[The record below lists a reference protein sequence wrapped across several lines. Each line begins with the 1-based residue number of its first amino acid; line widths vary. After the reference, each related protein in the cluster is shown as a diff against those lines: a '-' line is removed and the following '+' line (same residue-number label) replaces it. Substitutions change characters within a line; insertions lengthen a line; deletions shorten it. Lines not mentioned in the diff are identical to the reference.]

1 MSGPIFGS
9 SSALGGSSG
18 GNRHLVE
25 FRAGRM
31 NMVNKMVHADNRKGL
46 VYVYQAE
53 DGLIHFCW
61 KDRTSGTV
69 EDDLILFPDDCEFKK
84 LDYVKNGRVYVLKF
98 KSSSRRLFFWMQE
111 PKTDR
116 DDEWCRRINEV
127 INNPPSGNSIG
138 SGGRSSG
145 NDNGD
150 LQYMLNNMSQQQI
163 MQLFGGVGQMGGLS
177 SLLGSMTRSNSGN
190 SSSRTSAATPSNRSS
205 STISA
210 SNNGNGGSTTTPT
223 TTVNAPSTPRAPK
236 KTGGNT
242 TKPTTG
248 SGASTASSPMST
260 PVGRNAA
267 GTAGNA
273 NADGGSR
280 ILLSDLQNYLSG
292 ISATG
297 VDGTGSRQ
305 NIDLASAVNSQT
317 LASII
322 SDQEKVDAL
331 VAHLPQLEGDENKK
345 EQLKET
351 ISSPQFQQALSMF
364 SNALQSGQL
373 GPVVSQF
380 QLNAEAVAAANA
392 GDLEQFVKALENSEK
407 SPADA
412 SSGTASSKQSAG
424 SGATSAVAA
433 GTEPSKSSEVT
444 KEENGHGKTQKKDQ
458 DDEMA
463 G

>member
-31 NMVNKMVHADNRKGL
+31 NMVNKMVHPDNRKGL

-84 LDYVKNGRVYVLKF
+84 IDYVKNGRVYVLKF

-138 SGGRSSG
+138 SGGRNGG

-190 SSSRTSAATPSNRSS
+190 SSSRTSAATPANRSS
-205 STISA
+205 SSLAT
-210 SNNGNGGSTTTPT
+210 SNNGNGGSTTTPSAA
-223 TTVNAPSTPRAPK
+223 VNAPSTPRAPK
-236 KTGGNT
+236 KTSGT
-242 TKPTTG
+242 TKTNSA
-248 SGASTASSPMST
+248 SGASAGSPIST
-260 PVGRNAA
+260 PVGRNAGSA
-267 GTAGNA
+267 GTA
-273 NADGGSR
+273 DGGTR

-297 VDGTGSRQ
+297 VDGSGQRR

-380 QLNAEAVAAANA
+380 QLNADAVAAANA

-407 SPADA
+407 SPASEA
-412 SSGTASSKQSAG
+412 SGATNKQSAG
-424 SGATSAVAA
+424 SSTS
-433 GTEPSKSSEVT
+433 TDQPKPSEVA
-444 KEENGHGKTQKKDQ
+444 KEENGHGKTQNKDQ

>member
-9 SSALGGSSG
+9 GNTIGGSSG

-31 NMVNKMVHADNRKGL
+31 NMVNKMVHPDNRKGL

-61 KDRTSGTV
+61 KDRTTGTV

-84 LDYVKNGRVYVLKF
+84 LDYVKNGRVFVLKF
-98 KSSSRRLFFWMQE
+98 KSSSRKLFFWMQE

-116 DDEWCRRINEV
+116 DEEWCRRINEV

-138 SGGRSSG
+138 SGGRNGSS
-145 NDNGD
+145 DNGD

-177 SLLGSMTRSNSGN
+177 SLLGSMTRSSSGN
-190 SSSRTSAATPSNRSS
+190 SSSRTSAASPSSRSNS
-205 STISA
+205 NLSG
-210 SNNGNGGSTTTPT
+210 SNNTGGSTTTPNAAL
-223 TTVNAPSTPRAPK
+223 NAPSTPRAPK
-236 KTGGNT
+236 KTSSTSKTSGT
-242 TKPTTG
+242 TASTG
-248 SGASTASSPMST
+248 SSSST
-260 PVGRNAA
+260 PNSRATGS
-267 GTAGNA
+267 TDSSTT
-273 NADGGSR
+273 DGGAR

-292 ISATG
+292 INTSGIGGAG
-297 VDGTGSRQ
+297 QHR
-305 NIDLASAVNSQT
+305 NIDLASAVNTET
-317 LASII
+317 LTSII
-322 SDQEKVDAL
+322 ADQEKVDAL
-331 VAHLPQLEGDENKK
+331 VEHLPQLEGDNDKK

-351 ISSPQFQQALSMF
+351 ISSPQFHQALSMF

-380 QLNAEAVAAANA
+380 KLNEEAVAAANA
-392 GDLEQFVKALENSEK
+392 GDLEQFVKALENINRVQPENTGSV
-407 SPADA
+407 
-412 SSGTASSKQSAG
+412 SGKQSTV
-424 SGATSAVAA
+424 STAT
-433 GTEPSKSSEVT
+433 GGEPQKAS
-444 KEENGHGKTQKKDQ
+444 KEENGHRKGDKKDQ